1 MQHFYD
7 KNYLNKIQHPKLRSL
22 LNQMLNERDQF
33 LSKINNNV
41 IEFKPDMV
49 TDLNKS
55 ELKSNSN

>member
-1 MQHFYD
+1 
-7 KNYLNKIQHPKLRSL
+7 
-22 LNQMLNERDQF
+22 MLNERDQF